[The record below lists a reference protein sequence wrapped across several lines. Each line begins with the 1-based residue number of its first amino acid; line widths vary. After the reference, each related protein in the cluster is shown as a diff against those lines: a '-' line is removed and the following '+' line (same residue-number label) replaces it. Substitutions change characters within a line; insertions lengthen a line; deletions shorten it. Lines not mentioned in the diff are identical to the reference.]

1 MEHDSGYRLEG
12 LLGPAIVLAV
22 QTILTAPFAGGY
34 ESGILKLGFV
44 DVQGITPNSDVLQF
58 MTFAFYMF
66 DIVASIIYI
75 VLLPFVDIEK
85 KLPQIN
91 EDLRER
97 QKQIALSKGEEWIEP
112 EEIARREREEADRI
126 QEQNR
131 IHDLEERCAKKG
143 LDFETENR
151 KYLEKQSR
159 KKKRLGKR

>member
-1 MEHDSGYRLEG
+1 MKY
-12 LLGPAIVLAV
+12 
-22 QTILTAPFAGGY
+22 Q
-34 ESGILKLGFV
+34 LGFV
-44 DVQGITPNSDVLQF
+44 DVQGITPDSDVLHF
-58 MTFAFYMF
+58 MTIAFYMF

-97 QKQIALSKGEEWIEP
+97 QKQIALSKGEEWIES

>member
-1 MEHDSGYRLEG
+1 
-12 LLGPAIVLAV
+12 
-22 QTILTAPFAGGY
+22 
-34 ESGILKLGFV
+34 
-44 DVQGITPNSDVLQF
+44 

-112 EEIARREREEADRI
+112 EEIARREREETDRI

-159 KKKRLGKR
+159 KKKRFGKR

>member
-1 MEHDSGYRLEG
+1 M
-12 LLGPAIVLAV
+12 
-22 QTILTAPFAGGY
+22 TAPFAGGY

-112 EEIARREREEADRI
+112 EEIARREREETDRI

-159 KKKRLGKR
+159 KKKRFGKR

>member
-1 MEHDSGYRLEG
+1 M
-12 LLGPAIVLAV
+12 
-22 QTILTAPFAGGY
+22 
-34 ESGILKLGFV
+34 

-126 QEQNR
+126 QEQDR

-159 KKKRLGKR
+159 KKKRFGKR

>member
-1 MEHDSGYRLEG
+1 MKYQLE
-12 LLGPAIVLAV
+12 
-22 QTILTAPFAGGY
+22 
-34 ESGILKLGFV
+34 FV

-126 QEQNR
+126 QEQDR

-159 KKKRLGKR
+159 KKKRFGKR

>member
-1 MEHDSGYRLEG
+1 M
-12 LLGPAIVLAV
+12 
-22 QTILTAPFAGGY
+22 
-34 ESGILKLGFV
+34 
-44 DVQGITPNSDVLQF
+44 DVQGITPNSDVLHF
-58 MTFAFYMF
+58 MTIAFYMF

-126 QEQNR
+126 QEQDR